1 MLKSTLLSLVIMLAC
16 ICATGAAQAKQ
27 AGTVVNGLAAK
38 VNGQIITMYD
48 LQKNALPE
56 LMRAKVNPND
66 MARAKPVLSKV
77 LGTMIMDILI
87 QQEAKRLNI
96 SVSRRELDDEI
107 TRMMQGRGM
116 TKEQFEKQL
125 AANKIPLAEFRKN
138 QEMGLLRQK
147 VMGME
152 VGRRVVVTDE
162 EIKAYYEAHKD
173 TMYDR
178 KGLHMGILVY
188 HPQKA
193 SPKAIAAQIAS
204 GKISFAEACAKYS
217 IFPKPDKGADVGP
230 VDWEH
235 LNPEFNARLMA
246 MKPGDTS
253 PLFEIQK
260 NFFAQVHLFDPS
272 GSKQLKTY
280 TFDQAKP
287 IIDGILRQPKAAA
300 RFDEY
305 TSQLRQKALIENYL

>member
-1 MLKSTLLSLVIMLAC
+1 MLKSAILSLILVLAC
-16 ICATGAAQAKQ
+16 ASMAGAAQINKI
-27 AGTVVNGLAAK
+27 AAK

-48 LQKNALPE
+48 LQKAALPD
-56 LMRAKVNPND
+56 LARARVNPTD
-66 MARAKPVLSKV
+66 MAKAKPILART
-77 LGTMIMDILI
+77 LDMMIMDILI

-107 TRMMQGRGM
+107 TGMMQGRGM

-125 AANKIPLAEFRKN
+125 TQQKIPLAEFRKN
-138 QEMGLLRQK
+138 QETALLRQK

-162 EIKAYYEAHKD
+162 EIKAYYESHKD
-173 TMYDR
+173 TLYDR
-178 KGLHMGILVY
+178 KGLHMGVLVY
-188 HPQKA
+188 HPKA
-193 SPKAIAAQIAS
+193 PAKSVAAQIAS

-217 IFPKPDKGADVGP
+217 IFPKPDRGADVGP

-235 LNPEFNARLMA
+235 LNPEFNKRLLA
-246 MKPGDTS
+246 MTPGETS
-253 PLFEIQK
+253 SMFEIQK
-260 NFFAQVHLFDPS
+260 GLFAQVNLFSPD
-272 GSKQLKTY
+272 GAKELKKY
-280 TFDQAKP
+280 TFEQAKP

-305 TSQLRQKALIENYL
+305 TGQLRQKAIIENYL

>member
-1 MLKSTLLSLVIMLAC
+1 MLKSAILSLAVMLAC
-16 ICATGAAQAKQ
+16 VCVADAAQLNKI
-27 AGTVVNGLAAK
+27 AAK

-48 LQKNALPE
+48 LQKNAVPDLI
-56 LMRAKVNPND
+56 RAKVNPND
-66 MARAKPVLSKV
+66 MNRAKPVLAKV
-77 LGTMIMDILI
+77 LDAMIMDILI
-87 QQEAKRLNI
+87 EQEAKRLNI
-96 SVSRRELDDEI
+96 TVSRRELDDEI

-125 AANKIPLAEFRKN
+125 AAQKIPLAEFRKN
-138 QEMGLLRQK
+138 KEMEILRQK
-147 VMGME
+147 VMGVE

-162 EIKAYYEAHKD
+162 EIKSYYEAHKD

-188 HPQKA
+188 HPQKS
-193 SPKAIAAQIAS
+193 SPKAVAAQIAS
-204 GKISFAEACAKYS
+204 GKISFAEACAKNS
-217 IFPKPDKGADVGP
+217 IFPKPDRGADVGP

-246 MKPGDTS
+246 MKPGETS

-260 NFFAQVHLFDPS
+260 GFFAQVHLFDPS
-272 GSKQLKTY
+272 GAKALKTY

-300 RFDEY
+300 RFDDY
-305 TSQLRQKALIENYL
+305 SRQLRQKALIENYL